1 MILSNRLKGFLFII
15 MADLMWA
22 LSASVAKFLFNR
34 QVSPFDL
41 VQIRLI
47 LSFSILAAWLFLFN
61 RNLIRINREDIR
73 YMLVI
78 GVLGFASVQ
87 FTYYYTISQTNVA
100 TAIFLQYLAP
110 VFILLYSL
118 AAGKDSISP
127 AKILTLTFA
136 ILGGFLMVK
145 GTSGPGMAVTLPGLL
160 SGLGAAVSFAFY
172 TLYGKYGLKKY
183 SPWTVLAWGMGVGGA
198 AWAIYSPPWVTFS
211 NYPHPGDWLFF
222 IYLAVFAT
230 ILPFG
235 FFFKGLHYLTPL
247 VAGITSTMEPVLAAV
262 LAYLLLGEALTGM
275 QIAGCALILTAVT
288 LLQIKAGP
296 SEKPARS
303 GE

>member
-1 MILSNRLKGFLFII
+1 MNMSNHIKGFLFII

-47 LSFSILAAWLFLFN
+47 LSFSILAAYLFLFN
-61 RNLIRINREDIR
+61 RKLIKINREDIG
-73 YMLVI
+73 YMVVI

-118 AAGKDSISP
+118 AAGKEAISP
-127 AKILTLTFA
+127 AKTLTLIFA
-136 ILGGFLMVK
+136 TMGGFLMVK
-145 GTSGPGMAVTLPGLL
+145 GTSGPGLAVTLPGLV
-160 SGLGAAVSFAFY
+160 SGLAAAVSFAFY
-172 TLYGKYGLKKY
+172 TLYGKYGLSKY
-183 SPWTVLAWGMGVGGA
+183 SPWTVLTWGMGVGA
-198 AWAIYSPPWVTFS
+198 AVWALYSPPWLTFS
-211 NYPHPGDWLFF
+211 KFASIEEWLFF
-222 IYLAVFAT
+222 TYLAVFAT

-235 FFFKGLHYLTPL
+235 FFFKGLQYLTPV
-247 VAGITSTMEPVLAAV
+247 VAGITSTMEPVLAAA
-262 LAYLLLGEALTGM
+262 LAYLLLGEALTQM
-275 QIAGCALILTAVT
+275 QITGCLLILTAVI
-288 LLQIKAGP
+288 LLQIKSDP
-296 SEKPARS
+296 SEKTVRTK
-303 GE
+303 E

>member
-1 MILSNRLKGFLFII
+1 MNMSNRLKGFLFIVA
-15 MADLMWA
+15 ADLMWA
-22 LSASVAKFLFNR
+22 LSASVAKFLFNKK
-34 QVSPFDL
+34 VSPFDL

-47 LSFSILAAWLFLFN
+47 FSFSILGAYLFLFN
-61 RNLIRINREDIR
+61 RKLLKISREDIR

-87 FTYYYTISQTNVA
+87 FTYYFTISRTNVA

-118 AAGKDSISP
+118 AAGKEAISP
-127 AKILTLTFA
+127 AKILTLIFA
-136 ILGGFLMVK
+136 TMGGFLMIK
-145 GTSGPGMAVTLPGLL
+145 GTSGAGMTVTLPGLV
-160 SGLGAAVSFAFY
+160 SGLAAAVSFAFY

-183 SPWTVLAWGMGVGGA
+183 SPWTVLTWGMGVGGA

-211 NYPHPGDWLFF
+211 NYPHLGDWLFF

-235 FFFKGLHYLTPL
+235 FFFKGLQYLTPV
-247 VAGITSTMEPVLAAV
+247 VAGITSTMEPVLAAI
-262 LAYLLLGEALTGM
+262 LAYLLLGEALTLM
-275 QIAGCALILTAVT
+275 QIAGCLLILTAVT

-296 SEKPARS
+296 SEKPVRAR
-303 GE
+303 E